1 MNQGL
6 ARVCKAGRLGLPML
20 LVAAVAISWSEVAAA
35 QSAQG
40 QPRENNFEVTPF
52 AGYMGGGRFKD
63 PGNDSD
69 RDIESDVNYGVFLG
83 MNADG
88 PDRQY
93 ELLYARQG
101 TSIEGATPIDMT
113 VQYLQIGGSVS
124 FTDVQPVVPFF
135 GVTVGAT
142 QFSPDG
148 GLDDETRFSFTV
160 GGGVKVPITE
170 HIGLRFDARA
180 FVTVMNSDS
189 AFFCRSVSGDAAC
202 RIKVDSST
210 LVQYSAM
217 LGVIAAF

>member
-1 MNQGL
+1 M
-6 ARVCKAGRLGLPML
+6 P
-20 LVAAVAISWSEVAAA
+20 LVAMVAVAWSGVAAA
-35 QSAQG
+35 QSAPA

-52 AGYMGGGRFKD
+52 AGYMAGGRFKD
-63 PGNDSD
+63 PTDNSD
-69 RDIESDVNYGVFLG
+69 RDIESDPNYGLFLN
-83 MNADG
+83 MNAGG

-93 ELLYARQG
+93 ELLYSRQG
-101 TSIEGATPIDMT
+101 TRIDGATPVDMT
-113 VQYLQIGGSVS
+113 VQYLQIGGIVS

-135 GVTVGAT
+135 GMTVGAT
-142 QFSPDG
+142 QFSPDAG
-148 GLDDETRFSFTV
+148 FDDETRFSFTV

-180 FVTVMNSDS
+180 FVTVMNSDA
-189 AFFCRSVSGDAAC
+189 AFFCRSVSGDASC